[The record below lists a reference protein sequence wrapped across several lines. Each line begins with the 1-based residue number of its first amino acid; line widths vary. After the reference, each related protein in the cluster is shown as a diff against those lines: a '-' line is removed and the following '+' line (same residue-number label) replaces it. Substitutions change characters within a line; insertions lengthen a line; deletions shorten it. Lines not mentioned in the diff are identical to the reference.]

1 MFGGNTFSLY
11 RALLSL
17 DSPLNVPGERCAE
30 STVAILLAHNDQPPL
45 RGPSYIRNRL
55 SSRRRTMI
63 PLEVQVL
70 LAEGFDVTAI
80 TKSANV
86 N

>member
-1 MFGGNTFSLY
+1 MFGDDTSPLY
-11 RALLSL
+11 RVLLSL
-17 DSPLNVPGERCAE
+17 NSPLNVPWGRCAE
-30 STVAILLAHNDQPPL
+30 STVAILLAHNEQPPL
-45 RGPSYIRNRL
+45 RAPSSIRNQL

-70 LAEGFDVTAI
+70 FAEGSDVTTI